1 MFVSRSTGSTVQNQV
16 RLEIYLSFC
25 PILLT
30 LCRMQKITRQCSAV
44 QRGAEVIMILLF
56 QMEYVCRGEDNGQ
69 VSGCR
74 EVTEVSVTAMCR
86 FDVRYCKYLF
96 LILAA
101 DYLLTLIYFI
111 SLYLRGN
118 FLLKTKD
125 VNYVDPL
132 HWMER
137 DAVEPHQ

>member
-1 MFVSRSTGSTVQNQV
+1 MFAEGKTMARCQV
-16 RLEIYLSFC
+16 AGKS
-25 PILLT
+25 
-30 LCRMQKITRQCSAV
+30 MK
-44 QRGAEVIMILLF
+44 
-56 QMEYVCRGEDNGQ
+56 
-69 VSGCR
+69 
-74 EVTEVSVTAMCR
+74 VSVTAMCR

-137 DAVEPHQ
+137 DAMEPHHRTQEFEKLSDVKYVKALSSVGLVLL

>member
-1 MFVSRSTGSTVQNQV
+1 
-16 RLEIYLSFC
+16 
-25 PILLT
+25 
-30 LCRMQKITRQCSAV
+30 MQKITRQCSAA
-44 QRGAEVIMILLF
+44 QRSAEVIMILLF

-137 DAVEPHQ
+137 DAVEPHHRTQEFEKLSDVKYVKALSSVGLALL